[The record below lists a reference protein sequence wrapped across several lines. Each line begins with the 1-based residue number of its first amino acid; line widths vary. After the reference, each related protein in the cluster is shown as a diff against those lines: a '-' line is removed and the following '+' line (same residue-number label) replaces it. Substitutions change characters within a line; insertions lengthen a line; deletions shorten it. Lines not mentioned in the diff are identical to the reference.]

1 MSDAIHMQLA
11 LNRAPQEI
19 YRALTDSAALE
30 AWFSESAEVS
40 LLEKRY
46 DFWGRFTPGTPDREG
61 GRHPILEASPDQ
73 RLRYAWEFGEYGT
86 TVDFRLRPHS
96 DRTVV
101 ILQHTKDQAEAKVP
115 WGGED
120 FWFLSLENLRR
131 YLDGRE
137 VVRCDFSVAPTVYG
151 DIEQSVE
158 VDAPPERV
166 FETLIDPQQL
176 ERWIASR
183 ARVEPRVGGVY
194 DIGWELSGTVKILE
208 LEPGARLVYSWA
220 AYQDEP
226 ETVVT
231 WTLEGS
237 GGKTRLTIVQSGFD
251 PEIPLD
257 GLYTGWLH
265 YLQRIKSLVEYGE
278 DWQPAI
284 KQISPEAYSYYAA
297 PIVAGQNDLLEV

>member
-1 MSDAIHMQLA
+1 M
-11 LNRAPQEI
+11 
-19 YRALTDSAALE
+19 
-30 AWFSESAEVS
+30 
-40 LLEKRY
+40 
-46 DFWGRFTPGTPDREG
+46 
-61 GRHPILEASPDQ
+61 
-73 RLRYAWEFGEYGT
+73 
-86 TVDFRLRPHS
+86 
-96 DRTVV
+96 
-101 ILQHTKDQAEAKVP
+101 
-115 WGGED
+115 
-120 FWFLSLENLRR
+120 
-131 YLDGRE
+131 
-137 VVRCDFSVAPTVYG
+137 VRCDFSVAPTVYG

-158 VDAPPERV
+158 IDAPPDRV
-166 FETLIDPQQL
+166 FEALIIPQQL

-251 PEIPLD
+251 PDIPLD

-265 YLQRIKSLVEYGE
+265 YLQRIKSLVEYGD

-284 KQISPEAYSYYAA
+284 NKSAPRPIPTTPRRSSPGSKSCWKCELARCRRRAEKSRCSQGNRGSF
-297 PIVAGQNDLLEV
+297 VGQFPTKLPQLFPNCINPNCNVFWI